1 VLKHTRG
8 AARGA
13 APLRNCARHPRGTAA
28 LPHGGTLGRMTS
40 VPETLSDRVAALEV
54 LLFDLDGTLIDTI
67 DMIMASARFA
77 TATVL
82 GEALPDEVL
91 RHNIGV
97 PLVAQMEEYA
107 PGHSAELLAV
117 YREHNARVHDE
128 MIREFPGVEHTLR
141 ALSAAGYGMG
151 IVTSKSRPVAQ
162 RGLDH
167 FGLGGL
173 FEVLVGYEDTDIHKP
188 DPHPVLEAARRF
200 GVSAEKCLYCGD
212 SPHDMDAGIA
222 AGAVT
227 AAAKWGPFAARVL
240 EPGPDY
246 ALEMPDHLVDLL
258 GGNERAYRLAGSA
271 RNLARNSAIR
281 RD

>member
-1 VLKHTRG
+1 
-8 AARGA
+8 
-13 APLRNCARHPRGTAA
+13 
-28 LPHGGTLGRMTS
+28 MTYAG
-40 VPETLSDRVAALEV
+40 ETLEDRVGALEV

-67 DMIMASARFA
+67 DMIMASARYA

-91 RHNIGV
+91 MHNIGV

-107 PGHSAELLAV
+107 PGRSAELLAV

-128 MIREFPGVEHTLR
+128 MIREFPGVEEALR
-141 ALSAAGYGMG
+141 ELSECGYRMG

-167 FGLGGL
+167 FGLGEL
-173 FEVLVGYEDTDIHKP
+173 FEVLVGYEDTEIHKP
-188 DPHPVLEAARRF
+188 EPCPVLEAASRL
-200 GVSAEKCLYCGD
+200 GVSAVRCLYCGD
-212 SPHDMDAGIA
+212 SPHDMAAGIA

-227 AAAKWGPFAARVL
+227 AAAKWGPFAERVL

-246 ALEMPDHLVDLL
+246 ALETLADLTDLL
-258 GGNERAYRLAGSA
+258 GGNERRYRLKG
-271 RNLARNSAIR
+271 
-281 RD
+281 

>member
-1 VLKHTRG
+1 
-8 AARGA
+8 
-13 APLRNCARHPRGTAA
+13 
-28 LPHGGTLGRMTS
+28 MTS
-40 VPETLSDRVAALEV
+40 AAETLLDRVGALEV

-67 DMIMASARFA
+67 EMIMASARYA

-82 GEALPDEVL
+82 GKALPDDVL

-107 PGHSAELLAV
+107 PGHSAELLKV
-117 YREHNARVHDE
+117 YREHNARVHDD
-128 MIREFPGVEHTLR
+128 MIREFPGVDEALR
-141 ALSAAGYGMG
+141 ALSAKGYRMG

-173 FEVLVGYEDTDIHKP
+173 FEVLVGYEDTQIHKP
-188 DPHPVLEAARRF
+188 DPYPVLEATERF

-222 AGAVT
+222 AGVVT
-227 AAAKWGPFAARVL
+227 AAAMWGPFADRVL
-240 EPGPDY
+240 EPEPNY
-246 ALEMPDHLVDLL
+246 ALETPADLVDLI
-258 GGNERAYRLAGSA
+258 GGNERMYRLKK
-271 RNLARNSAIR
+271 
-281 RD
+281 